1 MEIKEINKI
10 LANLSY
16 MISDYGSNPY
26 SKVLDTRDGTCSQNE
41 SQGDHDTITR
51 VYDLK
56 QDSLF
61 LKIELHTDSYGS
73 NEYLHSIAFVQ
84 PVIKEVTDFKTI

>member
-10 LANLSY
+10 LSNLSC
-16 MISDYGSNPY
+16 MISDYGKNPY
-26 SKVLDTRDGTCSQNE
+26 NKVLDTRDGTCSQNE
-41 SQGDHDTITR
+41 SQGEYDTITR

-61 LKIELHTDSYGS
+61 LKIVIHTDSYGN
-73 NEYLHSIAFVQ
+73 NEYLNRIEFVK
-84 PVIKEVTDFKTI
+84 PVIREVTDFQTI